1 MNVKSRKKSA
11 NHACAPQD
19 LPSKKNAPE
28 NSVEPKRGAAQESSS
43 SRTFRLTCPPEHR
56 AGTLALLQD
65 EGFVFEQEAFCDLAF
80 CLRHSPFPL
89 GSSLAAF
96 FGLIYIQDRS
106 SMLPPLALLPPKA
119 PESGFAV
126 LDMCASPGSK
136 TGLLAQLSG
145 KNGFVLGNEPN
156 TARLATLRANLFT
169 LNCLSTGTCR
179 FAAEELPLP
188 HNLWPYILLDPP
200 CSGWG
205 TIDRN
210 PNIMQLWSSEK
221 TKPLVI
227 LQRKLLTRA
236 AMLLQTGGH
245 LLFSTCTTNV
255 AENEEQ
261 VLWAKDFL
269 GLEQIPIAPVP
280 GFTAMPLERDG
291 CEGALRLS
299 PDLGQ
304 GQGFFLAKFKKIS
317 SPAAYPFNDLKPVA
331 PPAFKQR
338 LKNIAAKDAS
348 RINPTLGQELA
359 FGSFACPWLDQARL
373 PSGKLVNINNN
384 VIFVPKAA
392 SLLPS
397 DFAWQGY
404 LLGKMIGNEIMP
416 LPRLRS
422 LMPEVDECPVD
433 LNLEDTATIRQLLAG
448 NSLRTSLPSG
458 WAGLYY
464 KNVPLALLRIRNG
477 RALWVER

>member
-1 MNVKSRKKSA
+1 MRGKTFKNSRSPEELSCSQKS
-11 NHACAPQD
+11 
-19 LPSKKNAPE
+19 PE
-28 NSVEPKRGAAQESSS
+28 NLVSKETSPL
-43 SRTFRLTCPPEHR
+43 RTFRLTCPAEHR
-56 AGTLALLQD
+56 AGTLALLED
-65 EGFVFEQEAFCDLAF
+65 EGFVFEQEPFCDLAF
-80 CLRHSPFPL
+80 CLHRSPFPL

-106 SMLPPLALLPPKA
+106 SMLPPLALE
-119 PESGFAV
+119 PEQGSAV

-145 KNGFVLGNEPN
+145 PTGFVLGNEPN

-169 LNCLSTGTCR
+169 LNALNTGTCR

-188 HNLWPYILLDPP
+188 HNIWPFILLDPP

-205 TIDRN
+205 TIERN
-210 PNIMQLWSSEK
+210 PNIMQLWSHEK

-236 AMLLQTGGH
+236 AMLLEMGGS

-255 AENEEQ
+255 QENEEQ
-261 VLWAKDFL
+261 VLWAKNFL

-280 GFTAMPLERDG
+280 GFTPMPLEREG

-304 GQGFFLAKFKKIS
+304 GQGFFLAKFKKS
-317 SPAAYPFNDLKPVA
+317 SVPASYPFNDLKPAA

-338 LKNIAAKDAS
+338 LKNIAAKNAA
-348 RINPTLGQELA
+348 RLNPTLGEELT
-359 FGSFACPWLDQARL
+359 FGAFACPWLDQGRL
-373 PSGKLVNINNN
+373 PPGKLININNN
-384 VIFVPKAA
+384 VIFVPAAA
-392 SLLPS
+392 SLLPA

-404 LLGKMIGNEIMP
+404 LLGKMTGDQIMP

-422 LMPEVDECPVD
+422 LMPKACDCPVT
-433 LNLEDTATIRQLLAG
+433 LNVEDTATIRQLLAG
-448 NSLRTSLPSG
+448 NSLQTSLPSG

-464 KNVPLALLRIRNG
+464 KDVPLALLRVRNG

>member
-1 MNVKSRKKSA
+1 MRGKTAKSNCFPEKVACPKKS
-11 NHACAPQD
+11 
-19 LPSKKNAPE
+19 PE
-28 NSVEPKRGAAQESSS
+28 NLSSKETPLL
-43 SRTFRLTCPPEHR
+43 RTFRLTCPPEHR

-65 EGFVFEQEAFCDLAF
+65 EGFAFEQEPFCDLAF
-80 CLRHSPFPL
+80 CLCHSPFPL

-106 SMLPPLALLPPKA
+106 SMLPPLALDPGQGSA
-119 PESGFAV
+119 I

-145 KNGFVLGNEPN
+145 AKGFVLGNEPN

-169 LNCLSTGTCR
+169 LNALNTGTCR

-188 HNLWPYILLDPP
+188 HNLFPFVLLDPP

-236 AMLLQTGGH
+236 AMLLEVGGS

-255 AENEEQ
+255 QENEEQ

-269 GLEQIPIAPVP
+269 GLEQVPIAPFK
-280 GFTAMPLERDG
+280 GFTPMPLERGG

-304 GQGFFLAKFKKIS
+304 GQGFFLAKFKKVA
-317 SPAAYPFNDLKPVA
+317 SPASYPFNDLKPPA

-338 LKNIAAKDAS
+338 LKNIAAKNAA
-348 RINPTLGQELA
+348 RLNPTFGDELA
-359 FGSFACPWLDQARL
+359 FGAFACPWLEEQRL
-373 PSGKLVNINNN
+373 PPGKLVNINSN
-384 VIFVPKAA
+384 VIFVPAAA
-392 SLLPS
+392 SLLPP

-404 LLGKMIGNEIMP
+404 LLGKMTGNQIMP

-422 LMPEVDECPVD
+422 LMPRACDCPLA
-433 LNLEDTATIRQLLAG
+433 LNVEDTATIRQLLAG
-448 NSLRTSLPSG
+448 NSLQTSLPSG

-464 KNVPLALLRIRNG
+464 KDMPLALLRVRSG